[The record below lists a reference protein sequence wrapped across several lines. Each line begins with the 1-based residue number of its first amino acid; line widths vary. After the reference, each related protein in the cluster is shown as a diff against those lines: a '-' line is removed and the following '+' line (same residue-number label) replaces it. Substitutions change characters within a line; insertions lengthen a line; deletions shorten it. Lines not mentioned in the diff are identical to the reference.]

1 MIVVCEL
8 QNGGSF
14 LLGCDNDIILDC
26 KNGMLDVIFG
36 KLDYWCLDNACK
48 VGVLVEW
55 D

>member
-26 KNGMLDVIFG
+26 KKWYARCNFR
-36 KLDYWCLDNACK
+36 
-48 VGVLVEW
+48 
-55 D
+55 